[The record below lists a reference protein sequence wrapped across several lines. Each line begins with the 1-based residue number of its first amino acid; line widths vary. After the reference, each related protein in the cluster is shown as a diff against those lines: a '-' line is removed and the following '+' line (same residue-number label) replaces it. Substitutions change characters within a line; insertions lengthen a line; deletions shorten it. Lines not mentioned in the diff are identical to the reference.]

1 MPDMP
6 IDSRTGPGAG
16 ILGYTWNVGAFAR
29 MQQGGQIM
37 IITYNGLDGGIDGT
51 KIAPFD
57 GAYGK
62 RYIVQGRDLARRP
75 IFEIDRTGR
84 FLFGNQ
90 AVQAR
95 KSEQ

>member
-1 MPDMP
+1 MM
-6 IDSRTGPGAG
+6 
-16 ILGYTWNVGAFAR
+16 
-29 MQQGGQIM
+29 
-37 IITYNGLDGGIDGT
+37 ITYNRLDGWIGGT
-51 KIAPFD
+51 RIAPFHD
-57 GAYGK
+57 VSGK
-62 RYIVQGRDLARRP
+62 RCIVQGRDLAQRP